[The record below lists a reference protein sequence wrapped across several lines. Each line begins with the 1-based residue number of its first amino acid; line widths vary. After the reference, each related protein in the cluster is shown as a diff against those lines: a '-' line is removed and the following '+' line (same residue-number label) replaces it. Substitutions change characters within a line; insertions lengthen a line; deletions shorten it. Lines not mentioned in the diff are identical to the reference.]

1 MSIVNKLEQLKAD
14 AQNNIQLRTSLINA
28 SKQNDPM
35 KTFCDV
41 CLQNG
46 YEIYLG
52 ELFAYGLDMSDRKLR
67 SVNGGGVNAI
77 EGWDDTFSLIIAELE
92 NMG

>member
-41 CLQNG
+41 CLQKG

-52 ELFAYGLDMSDRKLR
+52 ELFAYGLDMNDRKLR

>member
-52 ELFAYGLDMSDRKLR
+52 ELLPMD
-67 SVNGGGVNAI
+67 
-77 EGWDDTFSLIIAELE
+77 LI
-92 NMG
+92 

>member
-1 MSIVNKLEQLKAD
+1 MSIVNKLERLKAD
-14 AQNNIQLRTSLINA
+14 AQNNIQLRTKLINA

-52 ELFAYGLDMSDRKLR
+52 ELFAYGLDMNDRKLR

>member
-35 KTFCDV
+35 KTF
-41 CLQNG
+41 L
-46 YEIYLG
+46 
-52 ELFAYGLDMSDRKLR
+52 
-67 SVNGGGVNAI
+67 
-77 EGWDDTFSLIIAELE
+77 
-92 NMG
+92 

>member
-52 ELFAYGLDMSDRKLR
+52 ELFAYGLDMNDRKLR

>member
-1 MSIVNKLEQLKAD
+1 MSIVNKLERLKAD

-35 KTFCDV
+35 KAFCDV

-52 ELFAYGLDMSDRKLR
+52 ELFAYGLDMNDRKLR